1 MLKKLLL
8 LSVLSVAIVSC
19 SGSNSGSSDSD
30 SGSNSGSSERYPS
43 EVRANIISNCELT
56 AGTYVTVSE
65 AEDYCQCVVEIL
77 EASMSIDAFL
87 EAEQAM
93 MRGEASNLNLEE
105 IAAECTQ

>member
-19 SGSNSGSSDSD
+19 SGSNIGSSDSD
-30 SGSNSGSSERYPS
+30 SNSGSSERYPS

-105 IAAECTQ
+105 IAAEFTQ

>member
-1 MLKKLLL
+1 MTRKLLVYA
-8 LSVLSVAIVSC
+8 LSVFAVVSC
-19 SGSNSGSSDSD
+19 SAGSS
-30 SGSNSGSSERYPS
+30 SSERYPS

-77 EASMSIDAFL
+77 EASMSIDEFI

-93 MRGEASNLNLEE
+93 MRGEASNLDLEGL
-105 IAAECTQ
+105 ASRCA

>member
-19 SGSNSGSSDSD
+19 SGSNIGSSDSD
-30 SGSNSGSSERYPS
+30 SDSNSGSSERYPS

-77 EASMSIDAFL
+77 EASMSVDDFL

-93 MRGEASNLNLEE
+93 MRGEATDLTLAEL
-105 IAAECTQ
+105 AAECI

>member
-19 SGSNSGSSDSD
+19 SGSNIGSSDSD
-30 SGSNSGSSERYPS
+30 SNSGSSERYPS

-77 EASMSIDAFL
+77 EASMSVDDFL

>member
-19 SGSNSGSSDSD
+19 SGSNIGSSDSD
-30 SGSNSGSSERYPS
+30 SDSNRGSSERYPS

-77 EASMSIDAFL
+77 EASMSVDDFL

-105 IAAECTQ
+105 IAAECI

>member
-1 MLKKLLL
+1 MLKKMLLY
-8 LSVLSVAIVSC
+8 SVLSVAIVSC
-19 SGSNSGSSDSD
+19 SGSNNGSSD

-56 AGTYVTVSE
+56 AGQYVTVSE

-77 EASMSIDAFL
+77 EASMSIDEFI

-105 IAAECTQ
+105 LAAECA